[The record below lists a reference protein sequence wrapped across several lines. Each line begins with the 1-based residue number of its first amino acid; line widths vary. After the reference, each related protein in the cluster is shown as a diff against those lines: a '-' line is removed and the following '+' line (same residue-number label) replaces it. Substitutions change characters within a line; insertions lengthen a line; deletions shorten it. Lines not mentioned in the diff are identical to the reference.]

1 MKTKY
6 FFLISICLLSL
17 NSYVSGQSKSIV
29 ANSFYS
35 GTIGTDTIQ
44 LYLKNQGSYLSG
56 YFYYEKDGETIEFTG
71 NQSRSKRNISLIT
84 NYSNETGQI
93 KINLKRN
100 NNSLKGEYKIKKEKS
115 PVNLQ
120 LIRTAY
126 TTENYLIADSF
137 LLGPNA
143 KKFPFYDFTISAEW
157 PLENNPS
164 HKFIR
169 QELLKILDPEA
180 LWQNVG
186 MPEIL
191 DSIKNYYKNDYLS
204 LKEGL
209 TEEEKKDLLTSA
221 SLNWFQDSETTIETI
236 SENLSTIH
244 HINTIYTGGAHGSHK
259 EIFLNLNLSNNTVL
273 EIYDVFTEDGLI
285 ILPNLIDQSFRALN
299 KIDPS
304 ASLADWGFY
313 TNRIETISEEFRVNK
328 KGVSFIYN
336 DYEIAPYSTMPIK
349 IFLPYTMVEQ
359 YLQPSFKMLVNK
371 N

>member
-1 MKTKY
+1 MKTNY
-6 FFLISICLLSL
+6 FFLVSIFLLGL
-17 NSYVSGQSKSIV
+17 NVYVNGQNKSIV
-29 ANSFYS
+29 TNSFYS

-44 LYLKNQGSYLSG
+44 LYLKNQGSFLSG

-100 NNSLKGEYKIKKEKS
+100 NSSLKGEYKIKKEKS
-115 PVNLQ
+115 PINLQ
-120 LIRTAY
+120 LIREAY
-126 TTENYLIADSF
+126 TTENYIITDSF

-164 HKFIR
+164 HHFIR

-191 DSIKNYYKNDYLS
+191 DSIRNYHKNDYLS

-259 EIFLNLNLSNNTVL
+259 EIFLNLNLSDNTVL

-304 ASLADWGFY
+304 TSLAELGFFED
-313 TNRIETISEEFRVNK
+313 RIGKISEQFRINK

-336 DYEIAPYSTMPIK
+336 EYEITTYSTMPVSV
-349 IFLPYTMVEQ
+349 FLPYSMINL